1 MVSAAL
7 PISGVVSDGLVA
19 AISALTAVD
28 PFGSG
33 VTGWLVVGLIG
44 LAANG
49 NDEAIQALL
58 ERVRR
63 ARATSTDDM
72 TLDIDADDTALDID
86 GDETI
91 DELADAIEALVA
103 DALACEQELD
113 RKSTLLDSLFEQLPA
128 HVYVKDEDGRHVR
141 TTTPYSYAEYSRPES
156 YFIGK
161 TDLEIYPKAAARE
174 WYEDDM
180 HVIETG
186 EPILDRVEWAPDM
199 EEWMVTSKVPWRG
212 EDGSIRGLIGISQ
225 PITEQKQRELA
236 LETLHETTQRL
247 LGVESID
254 AAARIVA
261 DAAPAILDA
270 EATGIYRYDEDAN
283 RLRPSALSDDF
294 DSWAGTDVVEPETE
308 SLLWQS
314 YVTGTISVV
323 DDTEDVTGGGPFATG
338 STNGLVVPLG
348 GHGVFVAVFASSAID
363 VETNR
368 LAETVGATTEAVFDR
383 LETTAELRERDA
395 EIEAQNE
402 RLRRQVRINE
412 TIRGIDQSLIAADS
426 RAELETAVCEQLLAD
441 DAVAFAWI
449 GAFDAAGE
457 TLEPRAWA
465 GDAGSY
471 LDTVALDRSAD
482 ALEPA
487 VETAVDGT
495 LTLVET
501 VAANVQREPWRRA
514 ALAADFQSVLAV
526 PIALDE
532 YEYGVLSVYATESSV
547 FGDLEATVLA
557 ELGES
562 IANAIASLTTRQALH
577 SDTFVSL
584 RLRIEDAGDLLTA
597 IAAAG
602 DCTVSYEGLVPHADG
617 GARLFVRT
625 TDADPSTVET
635 VLDSHNAI
643 ASYRVVSVDE
653 VDAVF
658 ELTVGTE
665 TVVSTLVR
673 HGGRPRSITAD
684 ADGLDVQIDV
694 PVSTDVRSFVEML
707 EAAATVELRGRKEV
721 TRTLNTTQGLVEA
734 LLEQLTEKQLE
745 TLRTAYL
752 SGYFNWPRDTTGE
765 ELASILDVSQPTV
778 NRHLRLGEQRIMAR
792 LFDPDAGPDQ

>member
-49 NDEAIQALL
+49 NDEALQALL
-58 ERVRR
+58 ERARR
-63 ARATSTDDM
+63 ARDGETVTF
-72 TLDIDADDTALDID
+72 DIDSDDAI
-86 GDETI
+86 EA
-91 DELADAIEALVA
+91 LADAIEALVA

-562 IANAIASLTTRQALH
+562 IANAIASLTTEATL
-577 SDTFVSL
+577 SSETTLSLTL
-584 RLRIEDAGDLLTA
+584 RLEESDDFLVDLARAT
-597 IAAAG
+597 G
-602 DCTVSYEGLVPHADG
+602 GTVRYEGLATRTDDET
-617 GARLFVRT
+617 RLFVRT
-625 TDADPSTVET
+625 SGVEPATVAAVLADRH
-635 VLDSHNAI
+635 D
-643 ASYRVVSVDE
+643 VVSHRLVRAD
-653 VDAVF
+653 DGVF
-658 ELTVGTE
+658 EVTIRGT

-684 ADGLDVQIDV
+684 TDGLDVQIE
-694 PVSTDVRSFVEML
+694 VSVDTDVRSFVEML
-707 EAAATVELRGRKEV
+707 EATATVELRGRTEV
-721 TRTLNTTQGLVEA
+721 TRSTTT
-734 LLEQLTEKQLE
+734 EQAVVDAMLDPLTDRQRDVLH
-745 TLRTAYL
+745 TAYL
-752 SGYFNWPRDTTGE
+752 SGFYNWPRDTSGQ
-765 ELASILDVSQPTV
+765 ELADALGVSQPTV
-778 NRHLRLGEQRIMAR
+778 NRHLRLGEQAIMAA
-792 LFDPDAGPDQ
+792 LFEPPSTDEQ